1 MTKEGIRAFWDYIQG
16 LADIKGGPLLAG
28 MTIVFVARVALSA
41 FGHPGLNASEAAVYA
56 SAMGAL
62 AVTNR

>member
-1 MTKEGIRAFWDYIQG
+1 MLQKIKQGWAYIQD
-16 LADIKGGPLLAG
+16 LADIKGGPLLAA
-28 MTIVFVARVALSA
+28 MTLVYVGRVALSA